1 MSSITLSAATRQN
14 LLSLQD
20 TSALTALTQNR
31 LSTGKKVNSAL
42 DDPLSFFTAQSLDN
56 RSNDLN
62 NLLNGVSNGVQ
73 VIQAA
78 NQGITSIQ
86 KLIDS
91 AKSLAN
97 QALASKAS
105 TAAVAAVAAV
115 PASTASTTAGT
126 AYTAPTS
133 SAGSITVTVDGTA
146 HTVALPVGTGTS
158 PAGSTVTAD
167 YATVVSN
174 LNAAVGGG
182 ATPFSIDATTHRI
195 TVASS
200 ANNISI
206 NSADAGQLGFSGAIT
221 GTAAVAAVAAVPAGP
236 DATRTSL
243 ASQFNSLLTQI
254 DQLASDAS
262 YNGVNLLGGGGS
274 NQLNIQ
280 FNENGKSSLQ
290 VQGVDGSSTGL
301 GLGAI
306 PTTGSGANFQAD
318 ADINTVLTKLN
329 TASATLRAQSGT
341 FGSNLTVVQ
350 NRQDFTK
357 QLINILGTGSANLT
371 NADLNEEAANSQALS
386 TRQSM
391 GISAL
396 SLANTAQQ
404 GVLQL
409 LR

>member
-20 TSALTALTQNR
+20 TAALTATTQNR

-97 QALASKAS
+97 QALASKNYA
-105 TAAVAAVAAV
+105 TAAVPGSTTSITGGTYTAATSGTTTVNFTVDGVAKTATLAAGTGTSNATTASDVTAAISALNTAAGTNAFSADATGLKIVAAS
-115 PASTASTTAGT
+115 STNAVTFDTANGTKIGFTSGITGTAGT
-126 AYTAPTS
+126 A
-133 SAGSITVTVDGTA
+133 
-146 HTVALPVGTGTS
+146 
-158 PAGSTVTAD
+158 
-167 YATVVSN
+167 
-174 LNAAVGGG
+174 
-182 ATPFSIDATTHRI
+182 
-195 TVASS
+195 AS
-200 ANNISI
+200 
-206 NSADAGQLGFSGAIT
+206 G
-221 GTAAVAAVAAVPAGP
+221 

-243 ASQFNSLLTQI
+243 AAQFNSLLTQI

-274 NQLNIQ
+274 NQLKIQ
-280 FNENGKSSLQ
+280 FNENGKSNLQ
-290 VQGVDGSSTGL
+290 VQGVDFSSSGL
-301 GLGAI
+301 NLSAVA
-306 PTTGSGANFQAD
+306 TSGANSNFQAD
-318 ADINTVLTKLN
+318 SDITAVLTKLDS
-329 TASATLRAQSGT
+329 ASSTLRAQSGT

-396 SLANTAQQ
+396 SLANSAQQ

>member
-14 LLSLQD
+14 LLSPQD
-20 TSALTALTQNR
+20 TAALTATTQNR

-42 DDPLSFFTAQSLDN
+42 DDPLSFFTAQGLDN

-97 QALASKAS
+97 QALASKNFVS
-105 TAAVAAVAAV
+105 AVAGT
-115 PASTASTTAGT
+115 SAGT
-126 AYTAPTS
+126 ATTAY
-133 SAGSITVTVDGTA
+133 SA
-146 HTVALPVGTGTS
+146 P
-158 PAGSTVTAD
+158 
-167 YATVVSN
+167 
-174 LNAAVGGG
+174 
-182 ATPFSIDATTHRI
+182 
-195 TVASS
+195 
-200 ANNISI
+200 
-206 NSADAGQLGFSGAIT
+206 T
-221 GTAAVAAVAAVPAGP
+221 GTAASFSFTLDGGTAKTGTIAVGASIDAAITSLNAAAGSSIFGKDASGTNITINSTVGKVVLNGATETALGFATGSTELTSTTATAAGP

-243 ASQFNSLLTQI
+243 STQFNGLLTQI

-274 NQLNIQ
+274 NQLKIQ
-280 FNENGKSSLQ
+280 FNENGKSNLQ
-290 VQGVDGSSTGL
+290 VQGVDFSSSGIGLTADSTG
-301 GLGAI
+301 
-306 PTTGSGANFQAD
+306 FQTDSAVN
-318 ADINTVLTKLN
+318 AVLTKLN
-329 TASATLRAQSGT
+329 TASSTLRAQSGT

-396 SLANTAQQ
+396 SLANSAQQ

>member
-20 TSALTALTQNR
+20 TAALTATTQNR
-31 LSTGKKVNSAL
+31 LATGKKVNSAL

-97 QALASKAS
+97 QALASKNYANPPVSAS
-105 TAAVAAVAAV
+105 TTSTTASGAYSAPTGAGGQVVTFTVDGATKTATIPQGSGTSGATVEPADGDAAVAALNA
-115 PASTASTTAGT
+115 
-126 AYTAPTS
+126 
-133 SAGSITVTVDGTA
+133 SAGSNV
-146 HTVALPVGTGTS
+146 
-158 PAGSTVTAD
+158 
-167 YATVVSN
+167 
-174 LNAAVGGG
+174 
-182 ATPFSIDATTHRI
+182 FSIDATTHKI
-195 TVASS
+195 TIASTS
-200 ANNISI
+200 SDITLDSTN
-206 NSADAGQLGFSGAIT
+206 AGYLGYTGAVS
-221 GTAAVAAVAAVPAGP
+221 GTAAVAGSG

-274 NQLNIQ
+274 NQLKIQ
-280 FNENGKSSLQ
+280 FNENGKSNLV
-290 VQGVDGSSTGL
+290 VQGVDFSSTGL
-301 GLGAI
+301 GLSPVA
-306 PTTGSGANFQAD
+306 TSGANSNFQAD
-318 ADINTVLTKLN
+318 SDVNAVLTKLDA
-329 TASATLRAQSGT
+329 ASSTLRAQST
-341 FGSNLTVVQ
+341 SFGSNLTVVQ

-396 SLANTAQQ
+396 SLANSAQQ

>member
-20 TSALTALTQNR
+20 TSALTSLTQNR

-42 DDPLSFFTAQSLDN
+42 DDPLSFFTAQGLDN

-62 NLLNGVSNGVQ
+62 SLLNGVSNGVQ

-97 QALASKAS
+97 QALASKNYATAAVNGSTATQTGTGAPVLTSSTQSITVNVDGVAKPVTIPATSGTAATDLAAVVSALNTATGTSAFSASGTKINVAS
-105 TAAVAAVAAV
+105 TANAITLNGTDATVLGFGAAV
-115 PASTASTTAGT
+115 TATAGT
-126 AYTAPTS
+126 
-133 SAGSITVTVDGTA
+133 
-146 HTVALPVGTGTS
+146 
-158 PAGSTVTAD
+158 PA
-167 YATVVSN
+167 
-174 LNAAVGGG
+174 
-182 ATPFSIDATTHRI
+182 
-195 TVASS
+195 
-200 ANNISI
+200 
-206 NSADAGQLGFSGAIT
+206 SG
-221 GTAAVAAVAAVPAGP
+221 

-243 ASQFNSLLTQI
+243 STQFNNLLTQI

-262 YNGVNLLGGGGS
+262 YNGVNLLGGGGA
-274 NQLNIQ
+274 NQLKIQ
-280 FNENGKSSLQ
+280 FNENGKSNLQ
-290 VQGVDGSSTGL
+290 VQGVDFSSSGIGLTADSTG
-301 GLGAI
+301 
-306 PTTGSGANFQAD
+306 FQAD
-318 ADINTVLTKLN
+318 SAINTVLTKLN
-329 TASATLRAQSGT
+329 TASSTLRAQSGT

-396 SLANTAQQ
+396 SLANSAQQ

>member
-20 TSALTALTQNR
+20 TAALTATTQNR
-31 LSTGKKVNSAL
+31 LATGKKVNSAL
-42 DDPLSFFTAQSLDN
+42 DDPLSFFTAQGLDN

-62 NLLNGVSNGVQ
+62 SLLNGVSNGVQ

-97 QALASKAS
+97 QALASKNYTTPAVSGFTTSTTGATYAAATTGTTTVNFTVDGVAKSATLAAGTGTSGATTAS
-105 TAAVAAVAAV
+105 DVTAAVAALNTAAGTTAFAVDSGGTKIVA
-115 PASTASTTAGT
+115 ASTT
-126 AYTAPTS
+126 S
-133 SAGSITVTVDGTA
+133 DVT
-146 HTVALPVGTGTS
+146 
-158 PAGSTVTAD
+158 
-167 YATVVSN
+167 
-174 LNAAVGGG
+174 
-182 ATPFSIDATTHRI
+182 FDATEGAKI
-195 TVASS
+195 
-200 ANNISI
+200 
-206 NSADAGQLGFSGAIT
+206 GFSSGIT
-221 GTAAVAAVAAVPAGP
+221 GTAAVPASG

-243 ASQFNSLLTQI
+243 TSQFNNLLTQI

-274 NQLNIQ
+274 NQLKIQ
-280 FNENGKSSLQ
+280 FNENGKSSLV
-290 VQGVDGSSTGL
+290 VQGVDFSSTGL
-301 GLGAI
+301 GLSPVA
-306 PTTGSGANFQAD
+306 TSGANSNFQAD
-318 ADINTVLTKLN
+318 TDINTVLTQLN
-329 TASATLRAQSGT
+329 AASSTLRAQSGA

-396 SLANTAQQ
+396 SLANSAQQ

>member
-20 TSALTALTQNR
+20 TAALTATTQNR

-97 QALASKAS
+97 QALASKNYA
-105 TAAVAAVAAV
+105 TAAV
-115 PASTASTTAGT
+115 SGSTTSTTGGT
-126 AYTAPTS
+126 YTAATS
-133 SAGSITVTVDGTA
+133 GTTAVSFTVDGVTKNA
-146 HTVALPVGTGTS
+146 TLAAGTGTS
-158 PAGSTVTAD
+158 GATTASDVTA
-167 YATVVSN
+167 AISA
-174 LNAAVGGG
+174 LNTAAGTN
-182 ATPFSIDATTHRI
+182 AF
-195 TVASS
+195 
-200 ANNISI
+200 
-206 NSADAGQLGFSGAIT
+206 SADASGLKIVAASSTNAVTFDATNGAKIGFASGIT
-221 GTAAVAAVAAVPAGP
+221 GTAGTPASG

-243 ASQFNSLLTQI
+243 ATQFNNLLTQI

-274 NQLNIQ
+274 NQLKIQ
-280 FNENGKSSLQ
+280 FNENGKSNLQ
-290 VQGVDGSSTGL
+290 VQGVDFSSSGL
-301 GLGAI
+301 NLTAVA
-306 PTTGSGANFQAD
+306 TSGANSNFQAD
-318 ADINTVLTKLN
+318 SDITAVLTKLDS
-329 TASATLRAQSGT
+329 ASSTLRAQSGT

-396 SLANTAQQ
+396 SLANSAQQ

>member
-20 TSALTALTQNR
+20 TAALTATTQNR

-97 QALASKAS
+97 QALASKNYA
-105 TAAVAAVAAV
+105 TAAVPGSTTSTTADSAY
-115 PASTASTTAGT
+115 TASTSASTTVNFTVDGVAKTATLAAGTGTSGATTAGDLATAVSALNSAAGTTAFSVDSGGTKIVAASSTNAITFDSANGTKIGFTSGITGTAGT
-126 AYTAPTS
+126 A
-133 SAGSITVTVDGTA
+133 
-146 HTVALPVGTGTS
+146 
-158 PAGSTVTAD
+158 
-167 YATVVSN
+167 
-174 LNAAVGGG
+174 
-182 ATPFSIDATTHRI
+182 
-195 TVASS
+195 AS
-200 ANNISI
+200 
-206 NSADAGQLGFSGAIT
+206 G
-221 GTAAVAAVAAVPAGP
+221 

-243 ASQFNSLLTQI
+243 ASQFNNLLTQI

-274 NQLNIQ
+274 NQLKIQ
-280 FNENGKSSLQ
+280 FNENGKSNLQ
-290 VQGVDGSSTGL
+290 VQGVDFSSSGL
-301 GLGAI
+301 NLSAVA
-306 PTTGSGANFQAD
+306 TSGANSNFQAD
-318 ADINTVLTKLN
+318 TDITAVLTKLDS
-329 TASATLRAQSGT
+329 ASSTLRAQSGT

-396 SLANTAQQ
+396 SLANSAQQ

>member
-20 TSALTALTQNR
+20 TSALTSLTQNR

-42 DDPLSFFTAQSLDN
+42 DDPLSFFTAQGLDN

-97 QALASKAS
+97 QALASKNPS
-105 TAAVAAVAAV
+105 P
-115 PASTASTTAGT
+115 PASSAATASTTAGT
-126 AYTAPTS
+126 AFAAPTAAGTIAFTIDGVSQSVTTATTDTAATTVAALNAKFTGS
-133 SAGSITVTVDGTA
+133 SPFSVDGS
-146 HTVALPVGTGTS
+146 GK
-158 PAGSTVTAD
+158 
-167 YATVVSN
+167 
-174 LNAAVGGG
+174 
-182 ATPFSIDATTHRI
+182 I
-195 TVASS
+195 TVAST
-200 ANNISI
+200 ANNIGL
-206 NSADAGQLGFSGAIT
+206 DATNAAKLGFGAAVA
-221 GTAAVAAVAAVPAGP
+221 GTAAVAAGP

-243 ASQFNSLLTQI
+243 ASQFNSLLAQI
-254 DQLASDAS
+254 DQLSSDAS
-262 YNGVNLLGGGGS
+262 YNGVNLLGGGGA
-274 NQLNIQ
+274 NQLKIQ
-280 FNENGKSSLQ
+280 FNENGRSNLQ
-290 VQGVDGSSTGL
+290 VQGVDFSSSGL
-301 GLGAI
+301 GLSADS
-306 PTTGSGANFQAD
+306 TGFQTDTAVN
-318 ADINTVLTKLN
+318 AVLTKLG
-329 TASATLRAQSGT
+329 TASSTLRAQSGT

-396 SLANTAQQ
+396 SLANSAQQ